1 MTIQSRLGKFDL
13 TMIIVSLVIGVG
25 IFKTP
30 GIVAEKA
37 GSPLI
42 FYTAWLLGGIV
53 CVCGAFTFAEIG
65 SRLTA
70 AGGYYRIFSHC
81 YHPIFAFMFNWGLIF
96 TNAGGSVAVALVG
109 AEYIQ
114 PVIIPSGLM
123 HVFTPKVIAVIV
135 VTGLY
140 IVNYLGIKVGSRAQ
154 NILSGLKITMILLL
168 CLPLFIRS
176 HAPAESYSAIRTISS
191 VNPISALG
199 ISLISIFFT
208 FGGYQNTI
216 NLGADIQDP
225 RRNIPRGIFAGMT
238 IVLTLYFLLNIA
250 YCQVLGLD
258 NMRGKTLIAAELAK
272 TFFGN
277 AGFKITSIAVFIS
290 VAGFINSAFIY
301 NPRMLYAMSED
312 NILPP
317 IFRKVNGKTQAQEF
331 AITFFFLIVLVSLLI
346 SSAFEKVMN
355 YTMFIDSGSLIFA
368 AATIFILRKRKE
380 GETAEG
386 FKMKLFPYVPI
397 LYMLVLLVVC
407 ISDFANDYFSVLISL
422 AVMAAGYPL
431 YYLLKRK
438 PEKETAG

>member
-1 MTIQSRLGKFDL
+1 MTIQSRLGRFDL

-37 GSPLI
+37 GSPFI
-42 FYTAWLLGGIV
+42 FYTAWILGGIV
-53 CVCGAFTFAEIG
+53 CICGAFTFAEIG
-65 SRLTA
+65 SRLPA

-114 PVIIPSGLM
+114 PVIVPAGLM
-123 HVFTPKVIAVIV
+123 YLFTPKVIAVAL

-140 IVNYLGIKVGSRAQ
+140 IINYLGIKMGSRAQ
-154 NILSGLKITMILLL
+154 NILSGLKIAMILLL
-168 CLPLFIRS
+168 CLPLFIHTAR
-176 HAPAESYSAIRTISS
+176 PADAVAATQSMSS

-199 ISLISIFFT
+199 ICLISIFFT

-216 NLGADIQDP
+216 NLGADIHEP
-225 RRNIPRGIFAGMT
+225 RRNIPRGIFGGMT
-238 IVLTLYFLLNIA
+238 IVLVLYLLLNTA

-258 NMRGKTLIAAELAK
+258 NMKGKTLIAAELAK
-272 TFFGN
+272 TLFGD

-290 VAGFINSAFIY
+290 VAGFINSAFMY

-317 IFRKVNGKTQAQEF
+317 IFRKVNGRTQAQEF
-331 AITFFFLIVLVSLLI
+331 AITFFFLIIFVSLLI
-346 SSAFEKVMN
+346 SGAFEKVMN

-368 AATIFILRKRKE
+368 AATIFILRRRKE
-380 GETAEG
+380 GETAEV

-407 ISDFANDYFSVLISL
+407 ISDFANDYFSVLASL
-422 AVMAAGYPL
+422 GVMAAGYPL

-438 PEKETAG
+438 TGKGVAA